1 MIEELERGID
11 FAHEA
16 VHAAVVHARRVAGI
30 VSTAVRGV
38 AQALGDIAWDYR
50 DMASTARQSTRH

>member
-1 MIEELERGID
+1 MVEELERGID

-16 VHAAVVHARRVAGI
+16 VNAAVVHACRVAGI

-38 AQALGDIAWDYR
+38 AQELADVAWNYQ
-50 DMASTARQSTRH
+50 DMASTARQPNRH